1 MNKEKVV
8 QCLSENGLNEI
19 EDLSYND
26 EAIVLRFFY
35 DFDDEELSAA
45 EAYSNDESEE
55 EAKSNKWYYD
65 YFLPYLSDLAVDNV
79 GEIIEDIMEDT
90 NLEAQYTTYELDKE
104 NYDYNEFV
112 AAFYEKGKEVD
123 LDKILDKLEE

>member
-1 MNKEKVV
+1 MDKEKIV
-8 QCLSENGLNEI
+8 QYLIKNGLDDIQE
-19 EDLSYND
+19 LSCND

-45 EAYSNDESEE
+45 KAYANDESEE
-55 EAKSNKWYYD
+55 EAESDKWYYD
-65 YFLPYLSDLAVDNV
+65 CFLPYLSDLSVDNV
-79 GEIIEDIMEDT
+79 GEIIEDLMEEV

-112 AAFYEKGKEVD
+112 AAFYEKGKDVD
-123 LDKILDKLEE
+123 LDKILDELED